1 MVSSGQAA
9 IASADPVA
17 AGELAAGDVV
27 KEIDDPQNGNRWL
40 LTRDPSRP
48 GGPGLLRL
56 AGVAPGGAGQ
66 RRGSAQGEPP
76 HAALPPGPVSPEPVL
91 PEPVLPEPVL
101 PEPVL
106 PVIRS
111 GDRII
116 LEQHTRVVDARLEAV
131 AIGPARA
138 GAAFSARLLMGGGM
152 VRAVAI
158 SAGRALLAGE
168 TER

>member
-1 MVSSGQAA
+1 
-9 IASADPVA
+9 
-17 AGELAAGDVV
+17 
-27 KEIDDPQNGNRWL
+27 
-40 LTRDPSRP
+40 
-48 GGPGLLRL
+48 
-56 AGVAPGGAGQ
+56 
-66 RRGSAQGEPP
+66 
-76 HAALPPGPVSPEPVL
+76 
-91 PEPVLPEPVL
+91 VLPEPVL